1 MQINSIKN
9 KWSEVKW
16 REVREIASD
25 LVAIGFGFESD
36 LLGKKREFSGWIVER
51 IKAKLK
57 WTRITL
63 TLNWK

>member
-1 MQINSIKN
+1 MQIDSIKN
-9 KWSEVKW
+9 EL

-36 LLGKKREFSGWIVER
+36 LLRKKREFSGWIVER

-57 WTRITL
+57 WIRITL